1 VDCSVVHIGD
11 MYISDGPECSVLSV
25 VLPSVIQNPV

>member
-11 MYISDGPECSVLSV
+11 MYISDGPEHHVLCM
-25 VLPSVIQNPV
+25 VLPSVGQNPV